1 MSQVPGGPQGGGFM
15 QGSFTQGAP
24 GQRPGQ
30 GQQQVDLGQVLTQM
44 NTRVHELMMGMTNLR
59 RRVWGN
65 EAKQLLAEAK
75 RKARMPLIF
84 RSPMGED
91 VLLWDL
97 FGGKLDGF
105 YVEAGAG
112 DGRLGSVSYVFDAVG
127 WDGVLVEAR
136 PEAAEAAKAN
146 RPNARVEHAALT
158 RAGKDGEGTM
168 HVPEKM
174 PLYSYLTTS
183 KRVSDRLAEAGGP
196 VREVKVPLKSL
207 NTVLGEVDGPI
218 DLLVMDLVGG
228 EIDALAG
235 FDRDKYKPRVM
246 MIDGQHESANGQT
259 VEGYMKGTG
268 YSLLAAFAG
277 SRVYVREGDDEI
289 MRRAETLV
297 I

>member
-1 MSQVPGGPQGGGFM
+1 MSQMPGGQGGMAQGGFA
-15 QGSFTQGAP
+15 QAAP
-24 GQRPGQ
+24 GQRPAGAS
-30 GQQQVDLGQVLTQM
+30 QQVDLGQVLGQM
-44 NTRVHELMMGMTNLR
+44 NSRLNELMVGMTNLR
-59 RRVWGN
+59 RRVWAG
-65 EAKQLLAEAK
+65 EAKEALAEAK
-75 RKARMPLIF
+75 REPRMQLIF

-127 WDGVLVEAR
+127 WDGVLIEAR
-136 PEAAEAAKAN
+136 PDAAEAAQTF

-158 RAGKDGEGTM
+158 RTGKEGEGTL
-168 HVPEKM
+168 HVSPNM

-183 KRVSDRLAEAGGP
+183 KRVADRIAQTAGEP
-196 VREVKVPLKSL
+196 TEVKVPLKTL
-207 NTVLGEVDGPI
+207 NQVLGELDGPI
-218 DLLVMDLVGG
+218 DFLVMDLVGG

-259 VEGYMKGTG
+259 VDNYMKGTG
-268 YSLLAAFAG
+268 YRLLASFAG
-277 SRVYVREGDDEI
+277 SRVYVREGEDEI
-289 MRRAETLV
+289 FKRAETLV
-297 I
+297 L